1 MAQDSESVALARLE
15 DQIAWYDRKSGSNQ
29 RTFKLLKS
37 WTILIGAA
45 VPLLVAFGWE
55 DARVVALLTATIAVV
70 EGLQQLNQHQTN
82 WILYRATCEALK
94 HEKYLYL
101 AHAGPYATA
110 AHPTTLLAE
119 RIEGLVSQE
128 HARWTSGRE
137 ESTRKQISGQPQTP

>member
-1 MAQDSESVALARLE
+1 MDQDSKSVALARLE
-15 DQIAWYDRKSGSNQ
+15 DQITWYDRKSRSNQ
-29 RTFKLLKS
+29 RTFKVLKC

-45 VPLLVAFGWE
+45 VPVLVAFGWD
-55 DARVVALLTATIAVV
+55 DARGVALLTATIAVA

-110 AHPTTLLAE
+110 ANPTTLLAE

>member
-1 MAQDSESVALARLE
+1 MAQDSEPVALARLD
-15 DQIAWYDRKSGSNQ
+15 DQIAWYDRKSRSNQ
-29 RTFKLLKS
+29 RTFKLLKC

-45 VPLLVAFGWE
+45 VPVLVAVGWS

-101 AHAGPYATA
+101 ARAGPYATA
-110 AHPTTLLAE
+110 ANPATLLAE

-137 ESTRKQISGQPQTP
+137 ESTRKQSDGQLQTP